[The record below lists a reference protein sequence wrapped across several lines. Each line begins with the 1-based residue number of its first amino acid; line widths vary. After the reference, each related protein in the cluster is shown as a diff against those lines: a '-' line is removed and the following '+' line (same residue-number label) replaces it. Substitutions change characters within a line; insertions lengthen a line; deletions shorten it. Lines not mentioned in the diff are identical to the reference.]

1 MKLACCT
8 KGDLVIFE
16 KINIEYRAIFF
27 VKEYIINQE
36 CLKVNEKVQ
45 VPNTAAD

>member
-16 KINIEYRAIFF
+16 KINIEYRAIFV
-27 VKEYIINQE
+27 VKEYIMNQE
-36 CLKVNEKVQ
+36 CSRVNGKVE